1 MMIQPAASP
10 NRPISRPTAGTSPH
24 MQHSRFFW
32 LELTQYAKWDTV
44 TLMWGPELRGAKRKT
59 GPQRSLPACAAPTAR
74 ARPSA
79 ATLAL
84 APWRVR
90 CASARV

>member
-1 MMIQPAASP
+1 
-10 NRPISRPTAGTSPH
+10 

-59 GPQRSLPACAAPTAR
+59 GPQRSLCLHAQPPTAR
-74 ARPSA
+74 AQPSA

-84 APWRVR
+84 APWRVG
-90 CASARV
+90 CASARVSLLLAPLPVR